1 MTVLLTGFEPFDG
14 HPVNASWLAV
24 QAVARAWRG
33 SDLLTAELPVSFG
46 RAPQVLWDGLQAVR
60 PDVVVCVGEDAG
72 RSQVGIERVAV
83 NIADAEL
90 ADNDG
95 ARPVDAP
102 VVLGGPVGYLT
113 GLPLRACLAAAKG
126 TGVPTEISD
135 TAGTYVCNAT
145 FYALMDALTG
155 MPGVRGGF
163 VHVPRT
169 PDQARGGPS
178 MTSADAARAVAAVVA
193 AAVQPAK
200 VG

>member
-46 RAPQVLWDGLQAVR
+46 RAPRVLWDRLQAVR
-60 PDVVVCVGEDAG
+60 PDVVVCVGEAAG
-72 RSQVGIERVAV
+72 RSHVGIERVAV

-113 GLPLRACLAAAKG
+113 GLPLRACLAAARA

-145 FYALMDALTG
+145 FYVLMDALEG

-163 VHVPRT
+163 VHLPRT
-169 PDQARGGPS
+169 PDQAGGGPA
-178 MTSADAARAVAAVVA
+178 MTSADAARALAAVVA
-193 AAVQPAK
+193 AAGRPAK